1 MKRFPALTLPRRRLL
16 GACLAAGALP
26 WLAGCA
32 APDVKHYQAETPALD
47 LVQYFSGP
55 TEAWG
60 MVQMRSGEVARRFH
74 VRLNGRTEGNR
85 LVLDEDFR
93 YSDGS
98 TQQRTWTLT
107 PQGPGRW
114 LGTAPD
120 IVGQATGEVAGN
132 TLHWRYTLRV
142 PVDGREV
149 DLDMDDWMYLIDPQ
163 TLVNRTS
170 MRKWGVEVGQVTL
183 FFRKL

>member
-1 MKRFPALTLPRRRLL
+1 MTERSFPRRRLL
-16 GACLAAGALP
+16 GAGLAVGVLP

-32 APDVKHYQAETPALD
+32 APDVQHYRAETPVLD

-132 TLHWRYTLRV
+132 ALHWRYTLRV